1 MKTIIWVYW
10 PAFIAAG
17 IAESVFFTLID
28 PQQLYLLGQPVTL
41 PPLTTYSLGFLFFWL
56 ICACASLLTWL
67 MLPNAARQA
76 HLVMASPDHNM
87 YRLKSQFSLTI

>member
-1 MKTIIWVYW
+1 MATMR
-10 PAFIAAG
+10 PPTFSRLIAAG

-76 HLVMASPDHNM
+76 LEHETRSGNTA
-87 YRLKSQFSLTI
+87 R

>member
-1 MKTIIWVYW
+1 MKTIIWVCW

-56 ICACASLLTWL
+56 ICACASLLTCL

-76 HLVMASPDHNM
+76 LEHETGRGNTA
-87 YRLKSQFSLTI
+87 R